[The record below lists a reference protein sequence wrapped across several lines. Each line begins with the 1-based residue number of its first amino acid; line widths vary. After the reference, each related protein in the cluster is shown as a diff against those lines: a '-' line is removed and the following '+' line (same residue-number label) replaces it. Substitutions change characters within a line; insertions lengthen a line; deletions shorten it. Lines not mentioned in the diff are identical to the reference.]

1 MFELDSNAKHPEHG
15 ICDNINS
22 RGRFRKKTNL
32 SCSAVVAIELRAV
45 GVGLRHVCA
54 GSDRGLC
61 PGEPTGG
68 VDVGKGGREHVKGR
82 FRGEGADESC
92 DGLQRWVDWVS
103 EHDCAWGGAGA
114 GIAFIKLAGRLEQ
127 LRSDILDLRLLSF
140 MSIVRKSGGELSSVV
155 FSRII
160 RRNRVLGHLREQSFR
175 HVFEPRQSRDYWL
188 C

>member
-61 PGEPTGG
+61 PREPTGG

-114 GIAFIKLAGRLEQ
+114 GQ
-127 LRSDILDLRLLSF
+127 LYVSLSFWQDILQSHWMDFGQCRRLQFTCCQFGQSE
-140 MSIVRKSGGELSSVV
+140 SVCERWGECGYNDTW
-155 FSRII
+155 F
-160 RRNRVLGHLREQSFR
+160 F
-175 HVFEPRQSRDYWL
+175 